1 MKIKRTVKVH
11 AQAFIIWVGGAG
23 CSVIKNLKALVSDL
37 DVKLLA
43 LDSSEQSLKGLS
55 KKESYYTFSQKFLR
69 GDGVFGRW
77 DIAQE
82 LFQKEKNEIL
92 LPSNKEEQRVFY
104 NVATSLAQLMESAD
118 AIFFIYPD

>member
-1 MKIKRTVKVH
+1 M
-11 AQAFIIWVGGAG
+11 
-23 CSVIKNLKALVSDL
+23 
-37 DVKLLA
+37 
-43 LDSSEQSLKGLS
+43 
-55 KKESYYTFSQKFLR
+55 R

-104 NVATSLAQLMESAD
+104 NVATSLAQLMKSAD
-118 AIFFIYPD
+118 AIFFIYPDQFIEKNIVMLYFLFVNPLLGIR